1 MTGGDKPHAPTVL
14 AISSQVAYGPV
25 GNSAAV
31 PAMHSLG
38 ITALAVPTVLM
49 SNHPGHGG
57 AVRLPIDAGFLSGA
71 IGRLASA
78 GWLDRLD
85 AVLTGYF
92 IDAVQVE
99 AVGQAIAKLKAARPN
114 ILYLCD
120 PVLGD
125 DHTGLYVDQAVATA
139 IASRLVPMAD
149 VIAPNRFELAWLSGR
164 AVNDAQQAAEAAR
177 RLAPLAL
184 ATSIPAGGGRLA
196 TMLIDGCGGWQVETR
211 RRPHVPHGTGDLLCG
226 LFLAHLC
233 LGRSGRHALAASM
246 AAVEAILDA
255 SEATDALDLAACLAG
270 ITKVKPLPARR
281 LGGGSVKVAGVDGCK
296 GGWLAVEWDGSRRG
310 GPVASVL
317 ASFQDVLALD
327 AQVIAV
333 DMPIGFPDRIGS
345 GGRACDREARR
356 LLGARRSSVF
366 PAPARPALAALEYRE
381 ALALNRKSSTTGA
394 IGTPIA
400 CFMLFAKMREIDALM
415 SPRLQERVFEVHPEL
430 SFLAMNA
437 AAPVVAPKRRPDGA
451 AARRQLLESAGFPL
465 SRLQPP
471 PAPRRLWSADD
482 LIDACALAW
491 SARRIR
497 DGEQLTVPDHP
508 QRDSR
513 GLRMEINA

>member
-1 MTGGDKPHAPTVL
+1 MMGDDKPAPTVL

-31 PAMHSLG
+31 PAMQSLG

-57 AVRLPIDAGFLSGA
+57 AVRLPIDAGFLSAA
-71 IGRLASA
+71 IERMASA
-78 GWLDRLD
+78 GWLDQLD

-92 IDAVQVE
+92 TDAAQVE
-99 AVGQAIAKLKAARPN
+99 AVGQALAKLKSGRPN
-114 ILYLCD
+114 VLYLCD

-125 DHTGLYVDQAVATA
+125 DHTGLYVAQTVATA
-139 IASRLVPMAD
+139 IASRLVPLAD

-164 AVNDAQQAAEAAR
+164 EVNDAQQAAAAAR
-177 RLAPLAL
+177 GLASTTL

-196 TMLIDGCGGWQVETR
+196 TMLIDSGGSWQVETPR
-211 RRPHVPHGTGDLLCG
+211 RQRVPQGTGDLLAG
-226 LFLAHLC
+226 LFLAHLS
-233 LGRSGRHALAASM
+233 LGRSGRHALAASVG
-246 AAVEAILDA
+246 AVEAILDV
-255 SEATDALDLAACLAG
+255 SEVSDTLDLAAGLAG
-270 ITKVKPLPARR
+270 ITAVRPLPVRR
-281 LGGGSVKVAGVDGCK
+281 LGNGRVRVAGVDGCK

-310 GPVASVL
+310 GPVGSVL
-317 ASFQDVLALD
+317 ASFQDVLALN

-333 DMPIGFPDRIGS
+333 DMPIGFPDRVGS
-345 GGRACDREARR
+345 GGRDCDREARR

-366 PAPARPALAALEYRE
+366 PAPARPALAASGYRE
-381 ALALNRKSSTTGA
+381 ALALNRKSSITGA

-415 SPRLQERVFEVHPEL
+415 TPVLQERVFEVHPEL
-430 SFLAMNA
+430 SFLVMNGE
-437 AAPVVAPKRRPDGA
+437 APVIAPKRRPEGA
-451 AARRQLLESAGFPL
+451 AARRKLLEAAGFPL
-465 SRLQPP
+465 SRLKPP
-471 PAPRRLWSADD
+471 SAPRRLWSSDD

-497 DGEQLTVPDHP
+497 DGEQLTVPRHP
-508 QRDSR
+508 RRDGR